1 MTSAHLPIILLA
13 VIAIEAFVL
22 RRWIARAP
30 GILYGLLSGASLVL
44 ALGAAITQ
52 QGFPAIAGCLSLS
65 LVFHILELRQ
75 WLTVIKRL
83 PA

>member
-1 MTSAHLPIILLA
+1 
-13 VIAIEAFVL
+13 
-22 RRWIARAP
+22 
-30 GILYGLLSGASLVL
+30 LSGASLVL

-75 WLTVIKRL
+75 WLTIIKRL